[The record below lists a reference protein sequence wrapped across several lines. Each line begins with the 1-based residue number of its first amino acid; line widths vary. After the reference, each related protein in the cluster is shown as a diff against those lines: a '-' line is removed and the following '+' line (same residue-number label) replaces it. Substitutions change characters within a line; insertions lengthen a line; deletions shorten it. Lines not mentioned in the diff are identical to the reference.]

1 LRDSVKK
8 IWRRVFMPNGEEGLE
23 KFPMIGQL
31 SAEIA
36 GILRQISDLKAS
48 EAKTRMVA
56 EALRAGEEKLRELV
70 DNLPQR
76 IYAKD
81 QDLAYVFCNES
92 YARDFRMNPEEMVG
106 KKDQDLYPEE
116 LAEKYT
122 EVEKRILQ
130 TQMTEELE
138 ELYVVSGRE
147 LTIQSVKKPLRN
159 REGSI
164 IGILSTFWDISE
176 RKRVEEERGKYCLS
190 LKELVAQ
197 REAQIETL
205 SDQLQRETAQRRE
218 TEEEYQRIRNLLEGQ
233 LSEVGTELDRV
244 RGELQREV
252 EDRKRAAEAL
262 QQTKKQ
268 VQTLMVSLNGLISTE
283 PG

>member
-1 LRDSVKK
+1 
-8 IWRRVFMPNGEEGLE
+8 MPDQEEGLE
-23 KFPMIGQL
+23 KFPMISQL
-31 SAEIA
+31 SAEIT
-36 GILRQISDLKAS
+36 GILQQISDLKAS
-48 EAKTRMVA
+48 EAKNRMAA
-56 EALRAGEEKLRELV
+56 EVLQAREEKLRELM

-81 QDLAYVFCNES
+81 QNLAYVFGNET
-92 YARDFRMNPEEMVG
+92 YARDFRMNPQELVG

-116 LAEKYT
+116 WAEKNT
-122 EVEKRILQ
+122 EVEQRILQ

-138 ELYVVSGRE
+138 ELYAVAGRE
-147 LTIQSVKKPLRN
+147 LTVQSIKKPLRD
-159 REGSI
+159 REGNI
-164 IGILSTFWDISE
+164 VGILSTFWDISA

-205 SDQLQRETAQRRE
+205 SDQLQREAAQRRE
-218 TEEEYQRIRNLLEGQ
+218 TEAEFQRIRNLLQGQ
-233 LSEVGTELDRV
+233 LSEVKTELDQV
-244 RGELQREV
+244 REELQREV

-268 VQTLMVSLNGLISTE
+268 VQTLMVSLNGLISAE